1 MSTALEFVVIAP
13 KQWHEG
19 VAVMSGGG
27 LNGVS
32 NSVNAAQGLSRSGAA
47 GDAATQ
53 LVTSAQQMGVL
64 NAELLAR
71 DLAKIA
77 DADPKRAGDLMAE
90 LKSQLSP
97 ADQQKLTQELAEELD
112 SRAAQ
117 QVQAQA
123 GARSDDVAKQ
133 KADLALDLVQIGLSV
148 AGIFDPTPISD
159 GLDGMISLF
168 RGDFLGAGIS
178 VVSMVPYIGDAAKLG
193 KLGKFAE
200 SIAKAVDL
208 AKLDPA
214 FAKQI
219 GPALDKIR
227 DTLKSVPLDSLP
239 KPAREALE
247 SMKRKLDEFGAPAAR
262 QAGEAAPGA
271 VKVTPDAKGLINGV
285 HNAGPNAPR
294 FDKWVEGGGTVRFDK
309 ATDTYIYSK
318 PIETS
323 TEGLKQVEIAYR
335 KGADGV
341 ARPDFSAYTRD
352 TVQIPTTLPKS
363 YPDHF
368 KAANQALGDK
378 LRADPGLAQR
388 LGLSKE
394 QVELITKQPP
404 SAKSPPGLTWHHGDN
419 GAMHLVD
426 QNVHGT
432 FTHQGG
438 MASW

>member
-1 MSTALEFVVIAP
+1 
-13 KQWHEG
+13 
-19 VAVMSGGG
+19 MSGGA

-32 NSVNAAQGLSRSGAA
+32 NSVNAAQGLRRSDSAA
-47 GDAATQ
+47 DAATQ
-53 LVTSAQQMGVL
+53 LVDSAQQMGVL

-97 ADQQKLTQELAEELD
+97 ADQKKLTQELAEELD

-123 GARSDDVAKQ
+123 GARNEDIAKQ
-133 KADLALDLVQIGLSV
+133 KADLALDMVQIGLSV

-159 GLDGMISLF
+159 GIDGIISLF

-208 AKLDPA
+208 AKLDPV

-247 SMKRKLDEFGAPAAR
+247 SMKGKLDEFAT
-262 QAGEAAPGA
+262 AGTKT
-271 VKVTPDAKGLINGV
+271 VTSKVGKNDVTWKLDAEGYPVRAEGDLREV
-285 HNAGPNAPR
+285 FPNATRSSAETKAQGKAGDRGQADDVGGHIFGHR
-294 FDKWVEGGGTVRFDK
+294 FVLNQGDKNLFPQNGQFNNSAYKKLENEWADWIKTGKKEVHVEIEFSGGT
-309 ATDTYIYSK
+309 A
-318 PIETS
+318 
-323 TEGLKQVEIAYR
+323 
-335 KGADGV
+335 
-341 ARPDFSAYTRD
+341 ARPDKMEVFYKVVDPATGK
-352 TVQIPTTLPKS
+352 TVSKKTVDFDNEAGQVFDRTPKK
-363 YPDHF
+363 DM
-368 KAANQALGDK
+368 Q
-378 LRADPGLAQR
+378 
-388 LGLSKE
+388 
-394 QVELITKQPP
+394 
-404 SAKSPPGLTWHHGDN
+404 
-419 GAMHLVD
+419 
-426 QNVHGT
+426 
-432 FTHQGG
+432 
-438 MASW
+438 

>member
-1 MSTALEFVVIAP
+1 MTNPI
-13 KQWHEG
+13 
-19 VAVMSGGG
+19 
-27 LNGVS
+27 
-32 NSVNAAQGLSRSGAA
+32 GAA
-47 GDAATQ
+47 SNASAAADAARVAALGGNLGQGATRLLEASKQ
-53 LVTSAQQMGVL
+53 LGVL
-64 NAELLAR
+64 NPELLAR
-71 DLAKIA
+71 ELAQVALK
-77 DADPKRAGDLMAE
+77 DAKAAGNLLAE
-90 LKSQLSP
+90 IKGSLSP
-97 ADQQKLTQELAEELD
+97 ADQRKLTQELAEEID
-112 SRAAQ
+112 SKLSAQ
-117 QVQAQA
+117 VNQQASRHA
-123 GARSDDVAKQ
+123 DDLAKQ
-133 KADLALDLVQIGLSV
+133 KADLGLDLVQIGLSV

-159 GLDGMISLF
+159 GADGLISLL

-178 VVSMVPYIGDAAKLG
+178 VVSMIPYIGDVAKLG

-200 SIAKAVDL
+200 TIAKAVDL
-208 AKLDPA
+208 AKADAA
-214 FAKQI
+214 FAAAIK
-219 GPALDKIR
+219 PALDKIGAA
-227 DTLKSVPLDSLP
+227 LKNVPLDSLP

-247 SMKRKLDEFGAPAAR
+247 LMKRKIDEFSAPTAR
-262 QAGEAAPGA
+262 RGVDDVAPGA
-271 VKVTPDAKGLINGV
+271 VAVAPDAKGLINGV

-294 FDKWVEGGGTVRFDK
+294 FDKWVDGGGTVRFDR
-309 ATDTYIYSK
+309 ATDTYVYSK
-318 PIETS
+318 SIETA
-323 TEGLKQVEIAYR
+323 TQGTRQVDIAYR

-388 LGLSKE
+388 LGLSPE

-404 SAKSPPGLTWHHGDN
+404 SAKSPPNLTWHHGDN

-426 QNVHGT
+426 KNVHGT